1 MVDLMHLGS
10 FSVVFI
16 IIIGF
21 VSNQNPTALAGIQD
35 QIDKLSCPM
44 PSQSGLWNNTGT
56 LMYSNGT
63 YNYANKDSQV
73 LTLTCT
79 EVHTLDGVDYYYGQ
93 FIDIFGAGAGIPMGA
108 FFFIGDYIAVIG
120 DKLLAVFTL
129 IGFYLTPINFEILGY
144 TIDDLALL
152 AQMAIISIYGFCYIM
167 IGIMI
172 YKILSPFSGAS

>member
-16 IIIGF
+16 IIMGF

-35 QIDKLSCPM
+35 QLDRFSCPM
-44 PSQSGLWNNTGT
+44 PVQTGLWNNTGT
-56 LMYSNGT
+56 LVYSNGT
-63 YNYANKDSQV
+63 YNYANVDSQV

-79 EVHTLDGVDYYYGQ
+79 EVHTLDGVNYYYGQ
-93 FIDIFGAGAGIPMGA
+93 PAVAIGV
-108 FFFIGDYIAVIG
+108 FFYVGDYVSAIL
-120 DKLLAVFTL
+120 DKLLAVFTIL
-129 IGFYLTPINFEILGY
+129 GFYLAPINFEILGY
-144 TIDDLALL
+144 TIEDLALL

-172 YKILSPFSGAS
+172 YKIVSPFSGAS